1 MAALQKTN
9 AGRSLQNK
17 IQKGE
22 SSDTSKRS
30 RALWQLPLALL
41 LTIGIAQAQNVFR
54 GVASTADGYST
65 FDADMIDV
73 ENVSQ
78 TGAGVYVAVLD
89 TGLAPNWKDYFPQS
103 RIAEKLGKGFY
114 QAVSF
119 KAKRDVCGLGIEV
132 GTLRETSFVG
142 SRGSEHGTH
151 VTSTILG
158 FFYRSNFDAASGFP
172 IPPIMVRGIA
182 PNVTVI
188 PVKVLADYQ
197 IPELPKCDDP
207 EISTSSQLAVFGT
220 DAMVAA
226 GINYATDLAIAGY
239 RPMVINMSLGG
250 SVLDDVEKAAI
261 DRAIANGVIVVAS
274 AGNEGT
280 DGMGFPGAYAPVIS
294 AAAAGW
300 NNSWVDP
307 AITQV
312 YRMFW
317 LQNGN
322 DFVPPLFADSGDV
335 PEPTPI
341 ESGFVNNAAYIAN
354 FSSRELP
361 GQQLDVTAPGVWVRG
376 PFAGFPGYSH
386 LPWWSRG
393 LGDLLSVANPGN
405 FFYVSGTS
413 MAAPHVVGTA
423 ALMLE
428 KNPSLTQGQV
438 ESILKSTAL
447 PIPPGFG
454 GDLRITGY
462 IDTGDITDPQV
473 WDSDATGAGL
483 IQADEA
489 VNATP

>member
-1 MAALQKTN
+1 M
-9 AGRSLQNK
+9 
-17 IQKGE
+17 
-22 SSDTSKRS
+22 SKRS
-30 RALWQLPLALL
+30 CALWQLPLALL

-89 TGLAPNWKDYFPQS
+89 TGLAPNWKDYFPES

-114 QAVSF
+114 QSITF
-119 KAKRDVCGLGIEV
+119 KAKKDVCGFGTEV
-132 GTLRETSFVG
+132 GTLRETTFVG

-158 FFYRSNFDAASGFP
+158 FFYRSNFDAASGFS
-172 IPPIMVRGIA
+172 IPAIMVRGIA

-197 IPELPKCDDP
+197 IPQLPKCDDP

-250 SVLDDVEKAAI
+250 PELADVEKAAI

-280 DGMGFPGAYAPVIS
+280 DGMGFPGAYEPVIS

-300 NNSWVDP
+300 NNAWVDP
-307 AITQV
+307 DITQA

-322 DFVPPLFADSGDV
+322 DFVPPLFAGSGDV
-335 PEPTPI
+335 PEPTPVD
-341 ESGFVNNAAYIAN
+341 SGLLNNALYVAN

-376 PFAGFPGYSH
+376 PFAGFPGYNH

-393 LGDLLSVANPGN
+393 LGDLFSVANPGN

-413 MAAPHVVGTA
+413 MAAPHVAGTA

-428 KNPSLTQGQV
+428 KNPALTQAQV
-438 ESILKSTAL
+438 ESILKDTAIH
-447 PIPPGFG
+447 IPAGFG
-454 GDLRITGY
+454 GDLRIIGVLT
-462 IDTGDITDPQV
+462 TGDITELQEWGD
-473 WDSDATGAGL
+473 DATGAGL

>member
-1 MAALQKTN
+1 MMRHTYVAAS
-9 AGRSLQNK
+9 G
-17 IQKGE
+17 
-22 SSDTSKRS
+22 
-30 RALWQLPLALL
+30 LALL
-41 LTIGIAQAQNVFR
+41 LTGYAIAAVGQNEFR

-89 TGLAPNWKDYFPQS
+89 TGLAPNWKDYFPAD
-103 RIAEKLGKGFY
+103 RIAAKLGKGFY
-114 QAVSF
+114 QSITF
-119 KAKRDVCGLGIEV
+119 KAKKDECGLGVEV
-132 GTLRETSFVG
+132 GTMRETTFVG

-158 FFYRSNFDAASGFP
+158 FFYRSNFDAASGFA
-172 IPPIMVRGIA
+172 IPPVIVRGIA

-197 IPELPKCDDP
+197 IPQLPKCDDP
-207 EISTSSQLAVFGT
+207 DISTSSQLAVFGT

-250 SVLDDVEKAAI
+250 SELDDVEKAAL
-261 DRAIANGVIVVAS
+261 DRAVANGVIVVAS
-274 AGNEGT
+274 AGNEGEE
-280 DGMGFPGAYAPVIS
+280 GMGFPGAYPPVIS

-307 AITQV
+307 AITQI

-317 LQNGN
+317 LKNGN
-322 DFVPPLFADSGDV
+322 DFVPPLFADGGDV
-335 PEPTPI
+335 LEPTPVA
-341 ESGFVNNAAYIAN
+341 SGILNGALYIAN

-361 GQQLDVTAPGVWVRG
+361 GQELDVTAPGVWVRG

-386 LPWWSRG
+386 LPWWSKG
-393 LGDLLSVANPGN
+393 IGDLVSVGNPGN

-413 MAAPHVVGTA
+413 MAAPHVSGTA

-428 KNPSLTQGQV
+428 KNPSLTQVQV
-438 ESILKSTAL
+438 EEILKSTAI

-454 GDLRITGY
+454 GDIQITNGFE
-462 IDTGDITDPQV
+462 DLQEWGA
-473 WDSDATGAGL
+473 DATGAGL
-483 IQADEA
+483 VQADEA

>member
-1 MAALQKTN
+1 M
-9 AGRSLQNK
+9 GRQYLIPAS
-17 IQKGE
+17 
-22 SSDTSKRS
+22 
-30 RALWQLPLALL
+30 LALL
-41 LTIGIAQAQNVFR
+41 GLAGMSDVSAQNVFS
-54 GVASTADGYST
+54 GIESTVDGYST

-73 ENVSQ
+73 ENVTQ

-89 TGLAPNWKDYFPQS
+89 TGLGPNWKDYFPQA
-103 RIAEKLGKGFY
+103 RIAEKLGKGFV
-114 QAVSF
+114 QSVSF
-119 KAKRDVCGLGIEV
+119 KAHKDDCGLGVEV
-132 GTLRETSFVG
+132 GALRETGFVG

-158 FFYRSNFDAASGFP
+158 FFYRSNFDAASGFS
-172 IPPIMVRGIA
+172 IPPIIVRGIA

-197 IPELPKCDDP
+197 VPQLPKCDDP
-207 EISTSSQLAVFGT
+207 DVAKSSQLVVFGT

-226 GINYATDLAIAGY
+226 GIDYVTDLAIAGY

-250 SVLDDVEKAAI
+250 SELADVEKAAI
-261 DRAIANGVIVVAS
+261 DRAVANGVIVVAS

-280 DGMGFPGAYAPVIS
+280 DGMGYPGAYAPVIS

-307 AITQV
+307 AITQI

-322 DFVPPLFADSGDV
+322 DFVPPLFAGGGDV
-335 PEPTPI
+335 PEPTPTG
-341 ESGFVNNAAYIAN
+341 SGFLNNALYVAN
-354 FSSRELP
+354 FSSRELA

-386 LPWWSRG
+386 LPWWSQG
-393 LGDLLSVANPGN
+393 IADLVSINPGN
-405 FFYVSGTS
+405 FYYVSGTS
-413 MAAPHVVGTA
+413 MAAPHVTATA

-428 KNPSLTQGQV
+428 KNPALTQAQV
-438 ESILKSTAL
+438 ESILKATAL
-447 PIPPGFG
+447 PIPPGAG
-454 GDLRITGY
+454 GDIQITG
-462 IDTGDITDPQV
+462 GFADPQI
-473 WDSDATGAGL
+473 WGSDATGAGL

>member
-1 MAALQKTN
+1 MRQFQVFLTHCAL
-9 AGRSLQNK
+9 G
-17 IQKGE
+17 
-22 SSDTSKRS
+22 
-30 RALWQLPLALL
+30 LL
-41 LTIGIAQAQNVFR
+41 VTTGTVHAQNVFR

-73 ENVSQ
+73 ENVTQ

-89 TGLAPNWKDYFPQS
+89 TGLAPNWKDYFPQA

-114 QAVSF
+114 QSVTF
-119 KAKRDVCGLGIEV
+119 KAMQDNCGLGTEV
-132 GTLRETSFVG
+132 GTLRETTFVG

-158 FFYRSNFDAASGFP
+158 FFYRSNFDAASGFA
-172 IPPIMVRGIA
+172 IPPVMVRGIA

-188 PVKVLADYQ
+188 PVKVLADYR

-207 EISTSSQLAVFGT
+207 DINTDSHLAVFGT

-250 SVLDDVEKAAI
+250 SELDAVEKAAI

-274 AGNEGT
+274 AGNEG
-280 DGMGFPGAYAPVIS
+280 DAGMGFPGAYPPVIS
-294 AAAAGW
+294 TAAAGW

-307 AITQV
+307 AITQI

-317 LQNGN
+317 LKNGT
-322 DFVPPLFADSGDV
+322 DFVPPLFAGGGEV
-335 PEPTPI
+335 AEPTPTG
-341 ESGFVNNAAYIAN
+341 SGFFNGALYIAD

-376 PFAGFPGYSH
+376 PFAGFPGYNH
-386 LPWWSRG
+386 LPWWSNG
-393 LGDLLSVANPGN
+393 IGDLKSVANPGN

-413 MAAPHVVGTA
+413 MSAPHVSATA

-428 KNPSLTQGQV
+428 KDPALTQAQV
-438 ESILKSTAL
+438 ESILKTTAI

-454 GDLRITGY
+454 GDIQIIG
-462 IDTGDITDPQV
+462 GFNAAGEPVDPQV
-473 WDSDATGAGL
+473 WGADATGAGL

-489 VNATP
+489 VDATP